1 MVHVRQI
8 WLQNF
13 RNYDEQQISFGKGTI
28 IVFGL
33 NGQGKTNLV
42 EAINYLGTATS
53 FRGVPVESLIR
64 DGSESA
70 TIRADVLN
78 KKRELLVEAQ
88 ISRAA
93 RNTIS
98 INKQKISPIRN
109 LIGLIPTTIF
119 GPDDLSL
126 IKEGPAIRRNYIDHL
141 LIQINPN
148 NMKLRVDL
156 DQVLKQRNALLKNS
170 RGKISERALN
180 NLEIWNDQF
189 NKLGHEWAKLR
200 KKTLIQIKN
209 WANDAYAQLSGT
221 TNEITM
227 RYNPEWD
234 EVGLE
239 KALFEVRNEEFRRG
253 TTLVG
258 PHRDEISIGLGNLPA
273 RTHASQGEQRTIA
286 LALRVAG
293 HHLLS
298 EIHNTKPVLLLDDV
312 FSELDKY
319 RTDALLQLLI
329 ADQTFITTA
338 VELTNITSG
347 TQLHVSNGKIL

>member
-64 DGSESA
+64 DGAERA

-78 KKRELLVEAQ
+78 QKRELLVEAQ
-88 ISRAA
+88 ISKSA

-98 INKQKISPIRN
+98 INKQKISPIRK

-126 IKEGPAIRRNYIDHL
+126 IKEGPSIRRNYIDHL
-141 LIQINPN
+141 LIQISPN
-148 NMKLRVDL
+148 NMKLRIDL
-156 DQVLKQRNALLKNS
+156 DHVLKQRNALLKNS
-170 RGKISERALN
+170 RGRISERTIN

-209 WANDAYAQLSGT
+209 WA
-221 TNEITM
+221 
-227 RYNPEWD
+227 
-234 EVGLE
+234 
-239 KALFEVRNEEFRRG
+239 
-253 TTLVG
+253 
-258 PHRDEISIGLGNLPA
+258 
-273 RTHASQGEQRTIA
+273 
-286 LALRVAG
+286 
-293 HHLLS
+293 
-298 EIHNTKPVLLLDDV
+298 
-312 FSELDKY
+312 
-319 RTDALLQLLI
+319 
-329 ADQTFITTA
+329 
-338 VELTNITSG
+338 
-347 TQLHVSNGKIL
+347 KIL